1 MTDLMADIRAKVSDY
16 LARTGMAEEEFGRRA
31 LGRPGFV
38 GRLGVQ
44 RTMTLRTADRV
55 LRFMGETP
63 IGPTVRRDVEAFLE
77 VTGIRPE
84 RFGIDAVG
92 SAWFVSRLG
101 TQQSV
106 RLTAVQQA
114 REYMDRAADPS
125 QRAVIAGM
133 LEDGGESTCGAIAKP
148 MSQSERKKGS
158 ALRVSDTDA
167 EDPPAHHRR
176 EFLDTSEAAALLGL
190 ARRTLVRYRSRGVGP
205 AYHRFHGRIV
215 YTRTDLMSW
224 ALGKRQT
231 TRESD

>member
-16 LARTGMAEEEFGRRA
+16 LARTGMAAEEFGRRA
-31 LGRPGFV
+31 LGRPEFV
-38 GRLGVQ
+38 GRLDVQ
-44 RTMTLRTADRV
+44 RTMTIKTADRV
-55 LRFMGETP
+55 LHFMGEAP
-63 IGPTVRRDVEAFLE
+63 IGPTFRREVDTFLE
-77 VTGIRPE
+77 VTGTRPE

-92 SAWFVSRLG
+92 APWFV
-101 TQQSV
+101 QSLRTEESA

-114 REYMDRAADPS
+114 REYMDRTVDPS

-133 LEDGGESTCGAIAKP
+133 LEDGGESTFRAAANP
-148 MSQSERKKGS
+148 VSQAEKKKGKAS
-158 ALRVSDTDA
+158 GESDTDA

-190 ARRTLVRYRSRGVGP
+190 ARRTLVRYRAKGVGP

>member
-44 RTMTLRTADRV
+44 RTMTLKTADRV
-55 LRFMGETP
+55 LRFMGEAP

-77 VTGIRPE
+77 VTGTKPE

-92 SAWFVSRLG
+92 AHWFVQTLR
-101 TQQSV
+101 TEESV
-106 RLTAVQQA
+106 RLAAVQQA
-114 REYMDRAADPS
+114 REYMDRTVDAS
-125 QRAVIAGM
+125 QREVITRM
-133 LEDGGESTCGAIAKP
+133 LEDGGESTFGAAANP
-148 MSQSERKKGS
+148 VSQAERMKGKAS
-158 ALRVSDTDA
+158 KETDTDA
-167 EDPPAHHRR
+167 EIPPTLHRP
-176 EFLDTSEAAALLGL
+176 ELLDTSEAAALLGL

>member
-1 MTDLMADIRAKVSDY
+1 MAD
-16 LARTGMAEEEFGRRA
+16 EEFGRRA

-55 LRFMGETP
+55 LHFMGETP

-77 VTGIRPE
+77 VTGTRPE

-92 SAWFVSRLG
+92 SAWFVNSLG

-106 RLTAVQQA
+106 RLAAVQQA
-114 REYMDRAADPS
+114 REYMDRARDPS

-133 LEDGGESTCGAIAKP
+133 LEDGGEATFGAVANP
-148 MSQSERKKGS
+148 MSQAERKKGKAS
-158 ALRVSDTDA
+158 RVSDTDT
-167 EDPPAHHRR
+167 EDSPARHRP
-176 EFLDTSEAAALLGL
+176 EFLDTGEAAALLGL
-190 ARRTLVRYRSRGVGP
+190 VRRTLARYRARDVGP

-215 YTRTDLMSW
+215 YTRTDLMTW
-224 ALGKRQT
+224 ALTRRQT